1 VPGQRAL
8 ESLPLRTSTPSVV
21 IWLFYL
27 LATEVTENTENTEK
41 KKFLVLSAM
50 ILGVFAFNS
59 TPLVRILRLKK
70 LSFA

>member
-21 IWLFYL
+21 IWLFYF
-27 LATEVTENTENTEK
+27 LATEVTENTEK